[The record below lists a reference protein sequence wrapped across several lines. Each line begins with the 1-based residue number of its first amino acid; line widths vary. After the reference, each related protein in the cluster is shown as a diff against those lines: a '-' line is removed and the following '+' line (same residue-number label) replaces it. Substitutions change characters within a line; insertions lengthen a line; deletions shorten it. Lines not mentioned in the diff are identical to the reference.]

1 MNILP
6 WQKVRPDPL
15 REIVLGNLSRLRA
28 LFQARGK
35 RFDYDASLPTP
46 SLENAL
52 WHVLDSTTADMGLA
66 LAPSMS
72 CEARIS
78 EITRNLPPLARP
90 GTRQA
95 SQWPSLLQTA
105 R

>member
-6 WQKVRPDPL
+6 WRKVVQPDPL
-15 REIVLGNLSRLRA
+15 RGIVLGNLSRLQA
-28 LFQARGK
+28 LFRARGK
-35 RFDYDASLPTP
+35 RFDFDVSLPTP

-52 WHVLDSTTADMGLA
+52 WHVLDSTAADMGLSF
-66 LAPSMS
+66 APGIS

-78 EITRNLPPLARP
+78 ELVRNLPPLARQ
-90 GTRQA
+90 G
-95 SQWPSLLQTA
+95 QWPGWLQTA